1 MREKGQKF
9 GGATIFGYIKNE
21 EKKCVPHPL
30 HSKIIIDL
38 FNHYVTTD
46 SSLYDTYIY
55 ATGKWSDIFPATEY
69 KKAQHKIKHFFDTE
83 VYVTGNWCYPPLIT
97 KEVWDKAHDKMSKAK
112 CNARYNCKRD
122 LLCRGKIYCGYC
134 GRMMTG
140 CGGNVKAYVCG
151 TNKLH
156 SMQINSEIADWIMW
170 EETRTIINLNSSFEI
185 TKKINEIQSELDS
198 KNTLKIQYEERIK
211 SLKEQSGKLLDVYMN
226 NRVSGD
232 IFNKKMDDINENIK
246 IYSEKINK
254 LNAEISTFQTMIED
268 TQRNLSIK
276 PINVDKIDDFSTK
289 MDFVRK
295 YISKMIIKRDERPHT
310 THITFEYAMPVISPR
325 SEYLYIYKNQA
336 NTHVYRINED
346 GTEDLIFTYDK
357 MAKRNKKTGRFEK
370 ADD

>member
-1 MREKGQKF
+1 
-9 GGATIFGYIKNE
+9 
-21 EKKCVPHPL
+21 
-30 HSKIIIDL
+30 
-38 FNHYVTTD
+38 
-46 SSLYDTYIY
+46 
-55 ATGKWSDIFPATEY
+55 
-69 KKAQHKIKHFFDTE
+69 
-83 VYVTGNWCYPPLIT
+83 
-97 KEVWDKAHDKMSKAK
+97 
-112 CNARYNCKRD
+112 
-122 LLCRGKIYCGYC
+122 
-134 GRMMTG
+134 
-140 CGGNVKAYVCG
+140 
-151 TNKLH
+151 
-156 SMQINSEIADWIMW
+156 MQINSEIADWIMW
-170 EETRTIINLNSSFEI
+170 EETRSTINLNSSLDI